1 MNILHAHT
9 DPTMLDRLKSMLA
22 HSQQT
27 DIAAGYPFIAAR
39 TGDAAK
45 VLKWVRPGRRGRAG

>member
-1 MNILHAHT
+1 MNAHT

-22 HSQQT
+22 HSQQA
-27 DIAAGYPFIAAR
+27 DIAVGYPFIAAR

-45 VLKWVRPGRRGRAG
+45 VLKWVRLGRRGRAG

>member
-1 MNILHAHT
+1 MNAHT

-22 HSQQT
+22 HSQQA
-27 DIAAGYPFIAAR
+27 DITVGYPFIAAR

-45 VLKWVRPGRRGRAG
+45 VLKWVRLGRRGRAG